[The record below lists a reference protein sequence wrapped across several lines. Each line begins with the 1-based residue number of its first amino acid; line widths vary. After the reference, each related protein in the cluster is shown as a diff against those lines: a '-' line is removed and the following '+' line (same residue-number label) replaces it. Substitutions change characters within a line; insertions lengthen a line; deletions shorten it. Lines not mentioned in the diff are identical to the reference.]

1 MNEEEKK
8 VVEDYKSKLDL
19 YKYEKKIGL
28 GRINIDEKIYEM
40 EVIINVIE
48 RLQKENKKLKK
59 SKITYER
66 VRDIQEKN
74 KNIVDKNYIPKK
86 KIEAKIEEL
95 NEKVN
100 QGGIIYSLKQYA
112 RCQKDV
118 LEELLESEEK

>member
-28 GRINIDEKIYEM
+28 GRINIDEKI
-40 EVIINVIE
+40 
-48 RLQKENKKLKK
+48 KK

-86 KIEAKIEEL
+86 K
-95 NEKVN
+95 
-100 QGGIIYSLKQYA
+100 
-112 RCQKDV
+112 
-118 LEELLESEEK
+118 

>member
-48 RLQKENKKLKK
+48 RLQKENEKLKK

-86 KIEAKIEEL
+86 K
-95 NEKVN
+95 
-100 QGGIIYSLKQYA
+100 
-112 RCQKDV
+112 
-118 LEELLESEEK
+118 